1 MNDQNGFAEISA
13 FLDSRNEWL
22 IVHSSTGNSF
32 ALKRDEIEINFERNK
47 ILFAFLDDKGFQIWR
62 VANYKIEKETLIL
75 DLTRNFEREREKIRL
90 VPRVSATDLS
100 EAVVIARLEKANRI
114 ARLIIAENP
123 QSKLIRV
130 ALNEE
135 NGRFA
140 RIVFENEIKKQIAA
154 LADVSDLGIPETL
167 LTSSILWLT
176 ELQSRQKNRIET
188 IWILA
193 EEKLYKNLRKL
204 HALLDEKWKSRI
216 TIGEISREGA
226 ETQSERIAFKRNLE
240 IEDLWRE
247 KPPKISVIKNA
258 ETSRA
263 TSEIIKLAPEK
274 IDVIFTRHGETLRF
288 LGLPFARVRRIGEE
302 EKVWFGIEKER
313 HILNENSRD
322 DFFDLLKNLDAY
334 RRFDST
340 NKRHSFFRLAPEA
353 WLEAILR
360 RNVKLLDGN
369 LILSPV
375 YNQFRAGADKI
386 DLLALR
392 RDGRLIVIELKV
404 APDREMIFQAIDYW
418 RKVELQR
425 RSGNLQ
431 KAKIFGDSEISD
443 KSALVYLVAP
453 TLSFHPNFNFLSKTV
468 SPEIEIYKFYLNEN
482 WREELK
488 VMNVSKLRS
497 EK

>member
-1 MNDQNGFAEISA
+1 MNDEAALAEISA

-22 IVHSSTGNSF
+22 IVHFSTGNSF
-32 ALKRDEIEINFERNK
+32 ALKRDEIEISFERNK

-62 VANYKIEKETLIL
+62 VAGYKIEKETIVLNL
-75 DLTRNFEREREKIRL
+75 ARNFEREREKIRL
-90 VPRVSATDLS
+90 VPRPSAAELS
-100 EAVVIARLEKANRI
+100 EAVIIARLEKANRI
-114 ARLIIAENP
+114 ARLIVAENP
-123 QSKLIRV
+123 PSKLIRV
-130 ALNEE
+130 SLNEE
-135 NGRFA
+135 SGRFA
-140 RIVFENEIKKQIAA
+140 RIVFENESKKQIAA
-154 LADVSDLGIPETL
+154 LADVSDSDVPEIL
-167 LTSSILWLT
+167 LTGAILWLA
-176 ELQSRQKNRIET
+176 ELQGRQKNRIET

-204 HALLDEKWKSRI
+204 HALLAKKWKNRVA
-216 TIGEISREGA
+216 IGEISREGA
-226 ETQSERIAFKRNLE
+226 ETQSERISFKRNLE

-247 KPPKISVIKNA
+247 KPPKISVVENT
-258 ETSRA
+258 ETSRTA
-263 TSEIIKLAPEK
+263 NEITKIAPEK
-274 IDVIFTRHGETLRF
+274 IDAIFTRHGETLRF

-313 HILNENSRD
+313 RILNENSRG

-334 RRFDST
+334 RRFDSMS
-340 NKRHSFFRLAPEA
+340 KRHIFFRLAPEA

-404 APDREMIFQAIDYW
+404 ATDREMIFQAIDYW

-425 RSGNLQ
+425 RSGNLR
-431 KAKIFGDSEISD
+431 KTKIFGDLEISD
-443 KSALVYLVAP
+443 KPALVYLVAP
-453 TLSFHPNFNFLSKTV
+453 TLSFHPNFNFLAKTV
-468 SPEIEIYKFYLNEN
+468 SPEIEIYKFDLNEN
-482 WREELK
+482 WREGLK
-488 VMNVSKLRS
+488 IMKVSKVK
-497 EK
+497 E